1 MKKALLLLLAL
12 TFLLVIFIFFQKT
25 SSSKSAQNPEV
36 IVSTFSQYDIV
47 KHLVDD
53 EIELKMLIPFG
64 QDIHSFEPTPKDM
77 ISISKSALFIY
88 SGAGLEPWIKGTYLA
103 KNTLDLS
110 TSVHLRSLEESCE
123 HDHDEHHHHEEN
135 EFDPH
140 YWLDIDNM
148 ISSALGIKIELLK
161 IKEINKEKLE
171 ANYLSYIGSL
181 EALKTKYAQKLQ
193 SCANPVLVLN
203 HNAFSYI
210 AAKYNFTIESISG
223 LSSDAMPSAK
233 TLVHINEVVKEHN
246 VSTIFYERFVSDKV
260 MQSISAQSGAKVS
273 FLQALANITADDAQ
287 AQKSYVMFMEENLEK
302 ISEAMQCR

>member
-1 MKKALLLLLAL
+1 MIEKSSSSALG
-12 TFLLVIFIFFQKT
+12 TNILLVIFIFFQKT
-25 SSSKSAQNPEV
+25 SSPSTERKPEV

-47 KHLVDD
+47 KHLCSD
-53 EIELKMLIPFG
+53 EISFKMLIPFG

-110 TSVHLRSLEESCE
+110 QSVHLHVLEESCN
-123 HDHDEHHHHEEN
+123 HDHEEHHHHEEN

-148 ISSALGIKIELLK
+148 MSSALSIKNELLK
-161 IKEINKEKLE
+161 IKEIKKEKLE
-171 ANYLSYIGSL
+171 QNYLNYITSL
-181 EALKTKYAQKLQ
+181 NELKIKYEQTLK
-193 SCANPVLVLN
+193 SCANPILVLN

-210 AAKYNFTIESISG
+210 AADYNFTIESISG

-246 VSTIFYERFVSDKV
+246 VSTI
-260 MQSISAQSGAKVS
+260 
-273 FLQALANITADDAQ
+273 
-287 AQKSYVMFMEENLEK
+287 
-302 ISEAMQCR
+302 